1 MAKCITKTEADKL
14 FQKEHDYKEE
24 YEFWNKFS
32 SVEFTEADIK
42 DKELHFIMWHN
53 TDNASPS
60 NGKKVLI
67 RVRWYNGKVGIY
79 LGKKVSESDWVYD
92 YDDKKLYPADGT
104 QGGEGCG
111 NVTHWSYIERMN

>member
-14 FQKEHDYKEE
+14 FQKEHE
-24 YEFWNKFS
+24 Y
-32 SVEFTEADIK
+32 
-42 DKELHFIMWHN
+42 KELHFIMWHN

-79 LGKKVSESDWVYD
+79 LGKKISESDWVYD